1 MPSSAFTIVTTE
13 PSGEPSRDPASP
25 RRPPGS
31 SQAAGTHTTNAIESL
46 NHSLRKVLKPRGAF
60 PDDGAILKLL
70 YLALTRVAKRWT
82 RPVRDWTA
90 ALNTFA
96 VLFPDRIPQ

>member
-1 MPSSAFTIVTTE
+1 MIY
-13 PSGEPSRDPASP
+13 
-25 RRPPGS
+25 
-31 SQAAGTHTTNAIESL
+31 TTNAIESL

-96 VLFPDRIPQ
+96 VLFPNRIPQ